1 MYIFLNLPLAHIHL
15 GLCVLHVHL
24 VVDEDRRHVGVSVS
38 LRRSPDP
45 VGPRRDRQRPS
56 AQPLAP
62 VRARPPQR
70 TSVGV
75 YLVHVIPA
83 ADLCRVGAR
92 EHDRQ
97 ELDER
102 KDGPHPRVPQEDGHD
117 LPLELGLD
125 DVEAAVRV
133 DLVRDGLE
141 ALVEDAVAAL
151 FLWFEA
157 ARVGHRIVLRADVG
171 GPPCLWEDEEEISDL

>member
-1 MYIFLNLPLAHIHL
+1 M
-15 GLCVLHVHL
+15 HL
-24 VVDEDRRHVGVSVS
+24 VVGEDRRHVGVDVT
-38 LRRSPDP
+38 LRRSPNP
-45 VGPRRDRQRPS
+45 VGPRRDRRERAPR
-56 AQPLAP
+56 AQALAP

-70 TSVGV
+70 SSVGV
-75 YLVHVIPA
+75 DFFHSVVPA
-83 ADLCRVGAR
+83 ADLRRVGAR
-92 EHDRQ
+92 EDDRQ

-102 KDGPHPRVPQEDGHD
+102 EDGPHAGVTQEDGHD

-151 FLWFEA
+151 FLWLKA
-157 ARVGHRIVLRADVG
+157 ARVGHCVVLRADVG
-171 GPPCLWEDEEEISDL
+171 GPPCL